1 MAGTHPSSLPS
12 FIVLLQFL
20 AHVYVN
26 RCFVCSIASCCND
39 SSLPSTTVGLCV
51 NASTI
56 QASSLLFSVYL
67 LVLDRPAVV
76 HMHGISTNFVYVLS
90 MYSRTL
96 LCMSFVCLVVAFTS
110 PRFLLIISMSGGVD
124 DVSQTVHKSHEL
136 LVLGSASKELQRESS
151 HCQ

>member
-1 MAGTHPSSLPS
+1 MCICEQMLC
-12 FIVLLQFL
+12 VCEQMLC
-20 AHVYVN
+20 HVYVN

-39 SSLPSTTVGLCV
+39 SNLPFTAVGLCV

-56 QASSLLFSVYL
+56 QASSLLCSVYL

-76 HMHGISTNFVYVLS
+76 HMHSVSTNFAYVLS

-110 PRFLLIISMSGGVD
+110 PRPEFLLIISMSGGVD
-124 DVSQTVHKSHEL
+124 DVSQTVHIDDVSQTVHKSQL
-136 LVLGSASKELQRESS
+136 LY
-151 HCQ
+151 